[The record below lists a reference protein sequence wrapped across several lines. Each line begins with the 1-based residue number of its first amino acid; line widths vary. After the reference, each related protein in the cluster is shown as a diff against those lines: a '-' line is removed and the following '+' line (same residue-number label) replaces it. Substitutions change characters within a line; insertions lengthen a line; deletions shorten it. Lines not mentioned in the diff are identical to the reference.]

1 MRWRTGV
8 HLNQQVDFVVGERLI
23 GPAAEIEDAAESIPA
38 AKRDRTRRAKTQVKT
53 FPADRGRKT
62 LEIGP
67 GGVCCRQVPN
77 AGMDQSSKLPVVPWN
92 PRTACLST
100 HRIARD
106 AL

>member
-1 MRWRTGV
+1 VRWRTGV

-67 GGVCCRQVPN
+67 GGVVGKYRTPVWINRQSCRWFR
-77 AGMDQSSKLPVVPWN
+77 G
-92 PRTACLST
+92 T
-100 HRIARD
+100 H
-106 AL
+106 ALRV